1 MKKVLVVV
9 ASFFIMLCLGSV
21 YAWSLVSTELIF
33 NYGFSSVQSQLVFG
47 LLIAVF
53 PVTMIFA
60 GKYEARIGTRN
71 MAMLSAVFY
80 SAGYLLSGL
89 SNGNFWLI
97 LFGVGI
103 LTGIGT
109 GLGYLVA
116 LTTPVRH
123 FPEKKGLV
131 TGISTAGFGLAA
143 FVFSLI
149 IERMLLDGKRILDI
163 FLFVAIVHGLII
175 LFFSLFIIP
184 PSTSNPTSLK
194 SFTVFR
200 FDSKFIKL
208 FMGIFMGTF
217 AGLLV
222 VGNLKLIGSEH
233 AIPNHTLVI
242 GVSVFAIANFTGR
255 LSWGKLSDHINT
267 NICVVVALSLQ
278 AASVFLIGLLELTSI
293 SYLLLSTLIGF
304 SFGSNFVLFAKKTS
318 LYYGV
323 DKLGLVYPYVFLG
336 YAIAGI
342 AGPLSGGAIYDL
354 FQNYDYASYMASS
367 LSLLGA
373 LLFFKSSKRKQPD
386 QDSCVSKILK

>member
-1 MKKVLVVV
+1 MFMKKVLVVV

-71 MAMLSAVFY
+71 LAMLSAVFY

-143 FVFSLI
+143 SVFSLI

-194 SFTVFR
+194 SSTVFR

-217 AGLLV
+217 ADVIADEV
-222 VGNLKLIGSEH
+222 VKL
-233 AIPNHTLVI
+233 A
-242 GVSVFAIANFTGR
+242 
-255 LSWGKLSDHINT
+255 
-267 NICVVVALSLQ
+267 
-278 AASVFLIGLLELTSI
+278 
-293 SYLLLSTLIGF
+293 
-304 SFGSNFVLFAKKTS
+304 
-318 LYYGV
+318 
-323 DKLGLVYPYVFLG
+323 
-336 YAIAGI
+336 
-342 AGPLSGGAIYDL
+342 
-354 FQNYDYASYMASS
+354 
-367 LSLLGA
+367 
-373 LLFFKSSKRKQPD
+373 RK
-386 QDSCVSKILK
+386 

>member
-1 MKKVLVVV
+1 MKKILVVIS
-9 ASFFIMLCLGSV
+9 SFFIMLCLGSV

-60 GKYEARIGTRN
+60 GKYETRIGTRN
-71 MAMLSAVFY
+71 LAVLSAVFF
-80 SAGYLLSGL
+80 SAGYLLSGF
-89 SNGNFWLI
+89 SNGNFWAI

-116 LTTPVRH
+116 LTTPVKY
-123 FPEKKGLV
+123 FPNKKGLV

-143 FVFSLI
+143 FIFSLI
-149 IERMLLDGKRILDI
+149 TEKLLLDGKRILDI
-163 FLFVAIVHGLII
+163 FLIIAIVYGFII
-175 LFFSLFIIP
+175 LFFSVFLKA
-184 PSTSNPTSLK
+184 PSISSQATPKFSS
-194 SFTVFR
+194 R
-200 FDSKFIKL
+200 FSIDSKFIKL
-208 FMGIFMGTF
+208 FTGIFLGTF

-222 VGNLKLIGSEH
+222 IGNLKLIGSEH

-255 LSWGKLSDHINT
+255 LAWGNLSDYINA
-267 NICVVVALSLQ
+267 NICIVTALTLQ
-278 AASVFLIGLLELTSI
+278 AVSVFLIGLLDLNSTN
-293 SYLLLSTLIGF
+293 YLLLSAIIGF
-304 SFGSNFVLFAKKTS
+304 SFGSNFVLFAKKTT

-342 AGPLSGGAIYDL
+342 AGPLTGGAIYDI
-354 FQNYDYASYMASS
+354 FKNYDYASFLASAIS
-367 LSLLGA
+367 LSGA
-373 LLFFKSSKRKQPD
+373 VIFLKKNMKS
-386 QDSCVSKILK
+386 